1 MGLSDTPASEEI
13 GAGANTRFSSRD
25 DPPAAPA
32 APAASAAPAAPPLPA
47 RRGGAGAE
55 RGAPSSSAFEVG
67 KIVTRREVVQQQVVK
82 LRRVENVKGDV
93 VRASTSAFT
102 AVSGRTLV
110 VEEREGGT
118 RGFRGV

>member
-1 MGLSDTPASEEI
+1 M
-13 GAGANTRFSSRD
+13 
-25 DPPAAPA
+25 
-32 APAASAAPAAPPLPA
+32 
-47 RRGGAGAE
+47 
-55 RGAPSSSAFEVG
+55 
-67 KIVTRREVVQQQVVK
+67 TRREVVQQQVVQ

-110 VEEREGGT
+110 VEEREGGK